1 MSAQGKGTLCSRV
14 WLRVAETAHWPR
26 PAFSQ
31 ACSQPASIASKKKV
45 KIMVDADSL
54 EAVKDLMGGMKK
66 DKRLA
71 ASAQKLLVAVEAMG
85 IVATAGATI

>member
-1 MSAQGKGTLCSRV
+1 MLKGKEHSAVEFGFELLKQLTGLDLLSVKH
-14 WLRVAETAHWPR
+14 A
-26 PAFSQ
+26 
-31 ACSQPASIASKKKV
+31 SQPASIASKKKV
-45 KIMVDADSL
+45 EIMIDAGSL